1 MEKETVVVEKAL
13 LEEILS
19 IVKSNQE
26 KLDEIKYVVNCLDS
40 DSTAITEKLGI
51 H

>member
-26 KLDEIKYVVNCLDS
+26 KLDEIKYVVNCIDS
-40 DSTAITEKLGI
+40 DSVSIVNKLNAT
-51 H
+51 